1 MVLQRKAHLE
11 DRSMPRGSR
20 VTQRVRQLG
29 KWHGVREAVHG
40 VLMHCFQARGKWT
53 IRVDLSTQWHDAG
66 AVAHCLSHR
75 LLRPIGDG
83 RSNHDVLLA
92 SPFRQRDLECR
103 KERVEEGCAVS
114 ESKLARGVREIRWKI
129 RNQTLMRPRRSRWA
143 FEAVPDSLRTF
154 EGRLPEAG
162 ALLNLRKLP
171 VRA

>member
-66 AVAHCLSHR
+66 AVAHCLSHC
-75 LLRPIGDG
+75 LLCPIGDG
-83 RSNHDVLLA
+83 RSDHDVLLA

-103 KERVEEGCAVS
+103 QERVEEGRAVS
-114 ESKLARGVREIRWKI
+114 ASKLARGVREIRGKI
-129 RNQTLMRPRRSRWA
+129 RNQTLMRARRSRWA
-143 FEAVPDSLRTF
+143 FEAVPNPLLSR
-154 EGRLPEAG
+154 EGPLPEVG
-162 ALLNLRKLP
+162 ALLE
-171 VRA
+171 V